1 MLGGDELSRFV
12 VARLLEEG
20 IDVAHICC
28 RPDARP
34 IRSTIIVDRG
44 RRTRTIL
51 YELGKTLGADPSW
64 PPEDVIR
71 AAKVLVVDHFGTEG
85 MIRAARIARDAGIP
99 VVADFENGDDPLFPT
114 LLALV
119 DHLILSRDFACK
131 ITGSSDAVLA
141 AQALWTSQRQ
151 VVAVTCGGE
160 GCWFITCHEPARP
173 CHQPAL
179 AVDVVDTTGCGDV
192 FHGAYAAALV
202 HGYEIT
208 RALRFAAVAAG
219 LKATCPGGQAGIPSR
234 AAVETEME
242 HCVETALSTPGI
254 GNEHRKTCA
263 D

>member
-99 VVADFENGDDPLFPT
+99 VVADFESGDDPLFPT

-131 ITGSSDAVLA
+131 ITGYKRCGVGCTVALDAPTPSGGGDLRRRRLLVYNPPRTGKAVSSARAGGRCRRHDRLRRR
-141 AQALWTSQRQ
+141 LSRRLCRRHWSTDTRLPGP
-151 VVAVTCGGE
+151 CGLPQ
-160 GCWFITCHEPARP
+160 WP
-173 CHQPAL
+173 L
-179 AVDVVDTTGCGDV
+179 D
-192 FHGAYAAALV
+192 
-202 HGYEIT
+202 
-208 RALRFAAVAAG
+208 
-219 LKATCPGGQAGIPSR
+219 
-234 AAVETEME
+234 
-242 HCVETALSTPGI
+242 
-254 GNEHRKTCA
+254 
-263 D
+263 